1 MAANRNEVRRRA
13 ASFAAHV
20 ASCLLR
26 VVCVAAASF
35 QRFLFLSQLRASAR
49 GRIPVTTQ
57 FDGPARAVKGAQVFL
72 GEHCRLG
79 RDVQFE
85 TPAEGR
91 IDIGAN
97 VRINQ
102 GTVIE
107 AAAHVCIGDDC
118 LIGEYV
124 SIRDASHGMRTDVPM
139 RLQDQESA
147 PIVIGRDVWIGRGAA
162 ILKGV
167 TIGDGA
173 VIGANSVVTKD
184 IPAFAVAAGTPAK
197 VIKMRTPA
205 PPHPHDRPS
214 HT

>member
-1 MAANRNEVRRRA
+1 MYLLV
-13 ASFAAHV
+13 SFAAAFAGGVWRFVHV
-20 ASCLLR
+20 G
-26 VVCVAAASF
+26 AAPLVRLA
-35 QRFLFLSQLRASAR
+35 RLARLRALTCGS
-49 GRIPVTTQ
+49 ISVTTQ
-57 FDGPARAVKGAQVFL
+57 FDGPARAVRGARLHL

-79 RDVQFE
+79 REVLFE
-85 TPAEGR
+85 TPGEGR

-107 AAAHVCIGDDC
+107 AAAHVSIGEDC

-124 SIRDASHGMRTDVPM
+124 SIRDASHGMSTDRPM

-184 IPAFAVAAGTPAK
+184 IPAFAVAAGAPAN
-197 VIKMRTPA
+197 VIRMRTPA
-205 PPHPHDRPS
+205 PPQPCDRPS
-214 HT
+214 RT

>member
-1 MAANRNEVRRRA
+1 MAANKNEVRRGA

-20 ASCLLR
+20 ASGFLR
-26 VVCVAAASF
+26 VVYVGAASF
-35 QRFLFLSQLRASAR
+35 QRFLFLSRLRASAR

-57 FDGPARAVKGAQVFL
+57 FDGPARAVRGARVFL

-79 RDVQFE
+79 RDVLFE
-85 TPAEGR
+85 TPGEGR
-91 IDIGAN
+91 IDIGAH

-107 AAAHVCIGDDC
+107 AAAHVGIGDDC

-124 SIRDASHGMRTDVPM
+124 SIRDADHGMSADGPM
-139 RLQDQESA
+139 RLQDQKTA

-162 ILKGV
+162 VLKGV

-173 VIGANSVVTKD
+173 VVGANSVVTKD
-184 IPAFAVAAGTPAK
+184 IPPFAVAAGVPAW
-197 VIKMRTPA
+197 VIKMRSGPGG
-205 PPHPHDRPS
+205 PDDGRS
-214 HT
+214 GDC